1 MKSEL
6 AGNRKLKLL
15 GAIALVVVMVGAV
28 GSLDLMLSAGR
39 HNPSILLVA
48 LFVAWVLSP
57 FIALTIANLISKRW
71 SITERVTLYIM
82 TIVLTL
88 GSLFLYG
95 GALAFGTK
103 PAFKYL
109 LVPLLSWI
117 LMSIAYFITKF
128 GKKT

>member
-15 GAIALVVVMVGAV
+15 GTIALVVVMVGAV

-48 LFVAWVLSP
+48 LFVTWVLSP
-57 FIALTIANLISKRW
+57 FIALAIANLISKRW
-71 SITERVTLYIM
+71 SITARVTLYIM
-82 TIVLTL
+82 TIVLTF
-88 GSLFLYG
+88 GSLVLYG
-95 GALAFGTK
+95 GALAIGTK

-117 LMSIAYFITKF
+117 LMSITYFITKF
-128 GKKT
+128 GEKT